1 MQISS
6 VSQSSIQPTGGS
18 ENANKMRQLFQKLG
32 SALESGNQADAKEAL
47 AQIQKN
53 APPQASQDSNNPMA
67 TKMAALSK
75 AVESGDMT
83 AAKTAFADI
92 KEAMSQRPQA
102 PAGGARAGGGGKP
115 SGPPPGGGGAKSA
128 SGASSSSSSNT
139 TYDVKDTNKD
149 GTVSAAEELQYA
161 LQHPDAAKSTDAS
174 ASGSSVGS
182 KVDLF
187 A

>member
-32 SALESGNQADAKEAL
+32 SALESGNQADAKDAM

-53 APPQASQDSNNPMA
+53 APPQASQDANNPMA

-75 AVESGDMT
+75 AVDSGDMT
-83 AAKTAFADI
+83 AAKTAFADV

-102 PAGGARAGGGGKP
+102 PAGGARAGGGGH
-115 SGPPPGGGGAKSA
+115 AKSA
-128 SGASSSSSSNT
+128 SGSSSSSSSNT

-149 GTVSAAEELQYA
+149 GKVSAAEELQYD
-161 LQHPDAAKSTDAS
+161 LQHPEATKS
-174 ASGSSVGS
+174 SGSTSSDSSVGN
-182 KVDLF
+182 KVNLF